1 MITGIWNAAL
11 LFREH
16 PFRWSERGW
25 RKHIRK
31 AGVTYLIS
39 LLYSVPLYLDH
50 VILRLFSTATVL
62 GFYSFSVRLLRV
74 SSSVISDSFLVFFPR
89 VASLRAANEWQ
100 GVQDRLSQNLQFI
113 LLLAVPMSAGAF
125 LLADEFTAVFLG
137 PSFAPAAD
145 NIRILSL
152 YPLLRSYSL
161 FLSNPVL
168 MAHGYERHFL
178 TNLLFSTAVYLLAA
192 ILGSEFA
199 AGAGI
204 CWALILADL
213 LLILANARTVR
224 RLIPS
229 VRIWDS
235 ATLFRSML
243 AALGFVPVLWGIR
256 TVTSVPLFILLL
268 GVPACALLY
277 LGIMYWWMPA
287 GQLRNRWHELIQW
300 RRAGS

>member
-1 MITGIWNAAL
+1 MDMN
-11 LFREH
+11 
-16 PFRWSERGW
+16 
-25 RKHIRK
+25 
-31 AGVTYLIS
+31 
-39 LLYSVPLYLDH
+39 
-50 VILRLFSTATVL
+50 VI
-62 GFYSFSVRLLRV
+62 
-74 SSSVISDSFLVFFPR
+74 
-89 VASLRAANEWQ
+89 
-100 GVQDRLSQNLQFI
+100 
-113 LLLAVPMSAGAF
+113 
-125 LLADEFTAVFLG
+125 
-137 PSFAPAAD
+137 
-145 NIRILSL
+145 
-152 YPLLRSYSL
+152 
-161 FLSNPVL
+161 
-168 MAHGYERHFL
+168 FL

-300 RRAGS
+300 RRTGS